1 MDLDI
6 LPDQFSAFASP
17 LMLTFTLALRKRYI
31 FICVPVY
38 MCTCS
43 FCISLL
49 MKTQDVQGAQTDAV
63 YVVFCR
69 NTGEQS
75 PLAAKSLG
83 GLRKDDGGKETVSCA
98 VEPTK

>member
-31 FICVPVY
+31 FICVPIY

-43 FCISLL
+43 L

-69 NTGEQS
+69 NTGVQS

-98 VEPTK
+98 VEPIK